1 MSTKTDTITN
11 LLNLRNVLKEIM
23 GKDDDSVQ
31 PYLSSISKAVH
42 LMESETVSF
51 DTKYYKVELVEHNKG
66 MLINI
71 YHKIEDSFE
80 QIDLDIDR
88 IFSDD
93 ISGEA

>member
-1 MSTKTDTITN
+1 MNHKETISN
-11 LLNLRNVLKEIM
+11 LINLRDVLKEIM
-23 GKDDDSVQ
+23 GKDDGVK
-31 PYLSSISKAVH
+31 PYLSSISEAVH
-42 LMESETVSF
+42 LMASETVSF

-66 MLINI
+66 ILINI
-71 YHKIEDSFE
+71 YHKIEDNFE